1 MNKENTNSLMVL
13 PRHLAIVMDGNGRW
27 ARKRGLPRVEGHRKG
42 AKVVQTITR
51 ACRRLGIEALTLY
64 AFSQQNWNRP
74 PEEVQAL
81 MELLG
86 EYIIEERAEILENG
100 IRLSAIGDLAKL
112 PSWVRE
118 PLGKLMEESSQNN
131 DMELCL
137 ALSYGGREEI
147 LRAVKLIAEKVCNGE
162 VQTKDISQDM
172 IEENL
177 WTSHLPPLDFV
188 IRTSGERR
196 LSNFLLWQAAF
207 AEYYFTDTLWPDF
220 EEEELMKALHCYG
233 ARERRYGL
241 TSEQIRESG
250 VSGVD

>member
-1 MNKENTNSLMVL
+1 MVL